1 MPDTHRAWVGTPCTL
16 FQGTGS
22 NSLRHLNGMRLNEKK
37 NLGLSLNEGKK
48 KKKLM
53 DCLGRSAKE
62 ADFHTT

>member
-1 MPDTHRAWVGTPCTL
+1 MGVTVPDTHRAWVGTPCTL

-48 KKKLM
+48 KKK
-53 DCLGRSAKE
+53 S
-62 ADFHTT
+62 